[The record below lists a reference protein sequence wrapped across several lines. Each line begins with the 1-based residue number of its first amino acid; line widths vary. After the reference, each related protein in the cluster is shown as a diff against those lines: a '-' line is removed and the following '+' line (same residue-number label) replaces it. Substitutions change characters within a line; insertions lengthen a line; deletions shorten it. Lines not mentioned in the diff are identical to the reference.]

1 MFDDNDRPRFDSD
14 ALPAPG
20 WVARVRFFVRRHPVA
35 IMIFCGLFAGGGGAL
50 LVALATGLWAD
61 GNAPLFM
68 ALATPGFACLVIACG
83 PIVMARKR
91 TANGEDLAAALA
103 AATVHERPRLLAAI
117 ESRLSSRL
125 WSTPMTTF
133 ELAVAFEEVRE
144 QHGDHARRKR
154 LVDQRGRIEQERFLS
169 QLAGI
174 AGHED
179 RAGQGAF

>member
-14 ALPAPG
+14 VLPAPG

-35 IMIFCGLFAGGGGAL
+35 IMIFCGFFAGGGGAL

-68 ALATPGFACLVIACG
+68 ALATPGFACFVIALG
-83 PIVMARKR
+83 PIVMARRR
-91 TANGEDLAAALA
+91 TAKGEDFAAALA
-103 AATVHERPRLLAAI
+103 AAAVHERPRLLAAI

-133 ELAVAFEEVRE
+133 ELAMAFEEVRE
-144 QHGDHARRKR
+144 QHGDRARRKR
-154 LVDQRGRIEQERFLS
+154 LVDQHGRIKQERLVG
-169 QLAGI
+169 QLAGV
-174 AGHED
+174 ASDKD